1 MTGWYPG
8 WQVVIAWLLA
18 VAVAGVIYFVPVT
31 QLVDNLSDHPTT
43 GQIET
48 SGPVSLSKWREA
60 ALRPPVVVMA
70 ENLLSNP

>member
-1 MTGWYPG
+1 MLFHSCGAADTLSFRLTTFLDPG

-43 GQIET
+43 
-48 SGPVSLSKWREA
+48 A
-60 ALRPPVVVMA
+60 AK
-70 ENLLSNP
+70 